1 MEDDHLQDSSGF
13 EVFTLVH
20 IIEQL
25 SRSLLERRLPD
36 GLRVSHFGVLS
47 HLARRGDRKTPL
59 ELSQIF
65 QVTKG
70 AMTKTLT
77 RLEERRLVSIVQHPT
92 DGRSKLVSIT
102 EKGLQVR
109 KEAVQAVQSAIEEI
123 KWFLDDGELE
133 AALPFLRKLARILDE
148 NREF

>member
-1 MEDDHLQDSSGF
+1 MDDDNLQDSSGF

-59 ELSQIF
+59 ELSQVF

-77 RLEERRLVSIVQHPT
+77 RLEERGLVSIVQHPT
-92 DGRSKLVSIT
+92 DGRSKHVSIT

-109 KEAVQAVQSAIEEI
+109 KEAVQAVQAAIEEI
-123 KWFLDDGELE
+123 EWILDDGEFE

-148 NREF
+148 NREL